1 MSELIDVIKRGKKRT
16 TEPFEENKLHAS
28 IVASCLSVHSPEA
41 VARHAADRVCS
52 VVIDWAANKPEITTD
67 DIRRQAARALTPIHP
82 EAAYIYQH
90 HNVIM

>member
-1 MSELIDVIKRGKKRT
+1 MDDLIDVVKRGKRGS
-16 TEPFEENKLHAS
+16 EPFDQDKLHAS
-28 IVASCLSVHSPEA
+28 IVASCLSVRSPES
-41 VARHAADRVCS
+41 VARHAADRVCT
-52 VVIDWAANKPEITTD
+52 VIVTWAADKPEVTSA

>member
-1 MSELIDVIKRGKKRT
+1 MAALIDVVKRGKRAS
-16 TEPFEENKLHAS
+16 EPFAKDKLHAS
-28 IVASCLSVHSPEA
+28 ILASCRSVKAPDA
-41 VARHAADRVCS
+41 VAHHAADRVCT
-52 VVIDWAANKPEITTD
+52 VVIAWAADKPEVTSA